1 MLGED
6 QAEDRLRELL
16 RDPGWSLPKWRD
28 PQQRIRRAARGQRVR
43 LAGTAAGVAAALT
56 AVAVPVGIGA
66 SGQVP
71 GPAGPT
77 PRAAPTLYAAYTKDS
92 CLRCAAVIPIKTAT
106 DRARKPIPV
115 GGSSRLGG
123 PDFIAI
129 TPDGKTAYVANA
141 GLNAVTPISTA
152 TNTPGK
158 PIHVP
163 LTDPITIA
171 IGP

>member
-77 PRAAPTLYAAYTKDS
+77 PTAAPTLYAAYTKDS
-92 CLRCAAVIPIKTAT
+92 CLRCAAVIPI
-106 DRARKPIPV
+106 
-115 GGSSRLGG
+115 
-123 PDFIAI
+123 
-129 TPDGKTAYVANA
+129 
-141 GLNAVTPISTA
+141 STA
-152 TNTPGK
+152 TNKAGNPVKVGE
-158 PIHVP
+158 
-163 LTDPITIA
+163 
-171 IGP
+171 GPF